1 MLLTKP
7 VKRSAVV
14 LSKWVVGM
22 GSVLAGLVLGGLG
35 CTLYTA
41 FLFGILPL
49 GQFALLN
56 LLMLV
61 YFSVFL
67 SVALLASTL
76 VRTQSMAAVGAF
88 GGLAILLILG
98 AIPRVSDYLP
108 GQLLTWGTALVFKGG
123 LTAWPA
129 LAVSIGLIVLCLAS
143 ACAYFE
149 REEI

>member
-7 VKRSAVV
+7 VKRPAVV
-14 LSKWVVGM
+14 LSKWVAGM
-22 GSVLAGLVLGGLG
+22 GSVLAGLILGGLG
-35 CTLYTA
+35 CIVYTA
-41 FLFGILPL
+41 VLFEVLPL
-49 GQFALLN
+49 GPFALLN
-56 LLMLV
+56 LLLLV

-108 GQLLTWGTALVFKGG
+108 GQLLAWGAALVFKGG
-123 LTAWPA
+123 PH
-129 LAVSIGLIVLCLAS
+129 CLAS
-143 ACAYFE
+143 VSCIDRINRPLPGFSLLLL
-149 REEI
+149 